1 MNRGAEVDRSGSMTA
16 RSRVYARVEAQIRR
30 TSIVTQSVVCSGP
43 VSSCVAFL
51 GKTLHS
57 EIAEACLRLC

>member
-1 MNRGAEVDRSGSMTA
+1 MTA

-43 VSSCVAFL
+43 VSSRVAFL